1 MNISTLDCIII
12 GLFMIV
18 TMAIALWS
26 ARQSSKNVK
35 EYFLSGNNMPWWM
48 LGVSMVATTFSAD
61 TPNFVT
67 NVIRINGISGN
78 WVWWAFLLTG
88 MLTVFVYARL
98 WKRAG
103 IVTDLEFYELR
114 YSGKEASFLRGF
126 RAIYLGVFFN
136 VMIMAAVMLA
146 GIKISSVMLGLSA
159 IQTVC
164 LVSVV
169 TVFYSTVGG
178 FRGVVLTDVF
188 QFALSMIGMIV
199 ATIYILDMPQI
210 GSIDNLISHPSVS
223 TRLDFFPDFNDM
235 DVLVPLLIVPLAV
248 QWWST
253 WYPGAEPG
261 GGGYIAQRML
271 SAKEE
276 KDAIK
281 ATLLF
286 NVAHYALRPW
296 PWILIALASLIIYP
310 DLASIKTQFPEI
322 DNNILGHDLAFPAM
336 LAILPKGLVGLLLA
350 SLIAAL
356 MSTISTHLNWGASY
370 IVNDYYARFVD
381 KKASEKRKVNVGRI
395 STVILMVLAAF
406 VSLYLQDA
414 MSAFEILL
422 QFGAGTGLLFI
433 LRWFWWRINAYS
445 EIVAMIVS
453 FLIALYFEIP
463 KILQKIY
470 GVDYEMDG
478 LVSMI
483 FVEDMVPHQKILI
496 GVLLTTIGWMLA
508 TFFTPTTD
516 RKTLK
521 DFYVRIQPKGSG
533 WKPVVDSLTAQ
544 QKHDVN
550 QNTDPRLTSQILMM
564 LLGCA
569 VVYSA
574 LFGSGWLLL
583 GSTLIGAGSLIIS
596 VFLSYIL
603 FKMAFTTNEYKPN
616 SQLNN

>member
-1 MNISTLDCIII
+1 MNISTLDWIII

-310 DLASIKTQFPEI
+310 DLASIKTQFPDI

-395 STVILMVLAAF
+395 STVSLMVLAAF

-508 TFFTPTTD
+508 TFFTPATD
-516 RKTLK
+516 RKTLQ

>member
-1 MNISTLDCIII
+1 
-12 GLFMIV
+12 
-18 TMAIALWS
+18 MAIALWS

-395 STVILMVLAAF
+395 STVSLMVLAAF

-508 TFFTPTTD
+508 TFFTPATD
-516 RKTLK
+516 RKTLQ

>member
-1 MNISTLDCIII
+1 
-12 GLFMIV
+12 
-18 TMAIALWS
+18 MAIALWS

-310 DLASIKTQFPEI
+310 DLASIKTQFPDI

-395 STVILMVLAAF
+395 STVSLMVLAAF

-508 TFFTPTTD
+508 TFFTPATD
-516 RKTLK
+516 RKTLQ